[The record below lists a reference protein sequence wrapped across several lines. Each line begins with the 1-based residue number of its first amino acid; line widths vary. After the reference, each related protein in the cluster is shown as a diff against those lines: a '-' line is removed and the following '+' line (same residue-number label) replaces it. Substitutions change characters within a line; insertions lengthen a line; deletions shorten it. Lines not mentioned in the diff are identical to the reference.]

1 MARTFG
7 KVELGSIELFCL
19 AAEQGSFTAAAEA
32 AGISPAAV
40 SRAMA
45 RLESRLGVRL
55 FVRTTRRL
63 RLTDSGQT
71 YLLRCREA
79 LDRLQ
84 QGEREIT
91 GAQHN
96 PSGTLRVS
104 LPTTYGHARILP
116 LLPAFQQRYPEVRFE
131 IHVGNRNVDLVAEG
145 YDLVVRARP
154 LADSGLVA
162 RPLEQ
167 AELVVVA
174 APAYLAMR
182 GTPQRLEEL
191 SRHQCIQFML
201 PSTGRQVAWPFMEN
215 GQETAI
221 LTRGDYQCSEDVSA
235 GVRLALA
242 GAGLYQTYR
251 FMVEEALAEG
261 RLCEVLADHGGCS
274 RPFSLLYAR
283 DRLHTQALQL
293 FIDYLL
299 TALSPESRDHYA
311 PLL

>member
-1 MARTFG
+1 MSRYFN

-19 AAEQGSFTAAAEA
+19 AAEQGSFTAAAQV

-45 RLESRLGVRL
+45 RLEERLGVRL
-55 FVRTTRRL
+55 FVRTTRSL
-63 RLTDSGQT
+63 RLTDSGET
-71 YLLRCREA
+71 YLRRCREA

-84 QGEREIT
+84 EGEREIT

-96 PSGTLRVS
+96 PGGTVRLS

-116 LLPAFQQRYPEVRFE
+116 LLPGFQQRYPEVSFE

-145 YDLVVRARP
+145 YDLVVWARP
-154 LADSGLVA
+154 LADTGLIA

-174 APAYLAMR
+174 APEYLAAQ
-182 GTPQRLEEL
+182 GEPHTLADLQD
-191 SRHQCIQFML
+191 HQCIQFLL
-201 PSTGRQVAWPFMEN
+201 PSNGRPVAWPLMEN
-215 GQETAI
+215 DQETAI
-221 LTRGDYQCSEDVSA
+221 LTSGNYHCSEDVSA
-235 GVRLALA
+235 GIRLAMA

-251 FMVEEALAEG
+251 FMVEGPLARGEL
-261 RLCEVLADHGGCS
+261 REVLTHHGGCV

-283 DRLHTQALQL
+283 DRLHTRSMRLL
-293 FIDYLL
+293 IDYLL
-299 TALSPESRDHYA
+299 DALSPEPREEYA
-311 PLL
+311 PLF